1 MNTSITVLEVMD
13 KEQELKNN
21 IQKLLTD
28 FKDGTGFYVNSI
40 YVSYCDSLK
49 AKRDVTLIEIDS
61 RINS

>member
-1 MNTSITVLEVMD
+1 MKPHITVSEVMD
-13 KEQELKNN
+13 KERELNNN

-28 FKDGTGFYVNSI
+28 FKDETGFYVNSI
-40 YVSYCDSLK
+40 YVSYYDSLK